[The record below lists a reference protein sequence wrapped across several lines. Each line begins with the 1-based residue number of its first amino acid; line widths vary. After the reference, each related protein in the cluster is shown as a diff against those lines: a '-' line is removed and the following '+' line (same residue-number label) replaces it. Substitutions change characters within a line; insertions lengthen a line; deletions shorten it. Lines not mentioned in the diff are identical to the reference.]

1 VALRVSHADDVDARP
16 QTRQQEAAHA
26 SIDPTNPQASQ
37 ASRQE
42 AGRGRGDPL
51 TGSPVARSLLADRV
65 RHLAAE
71 LDVELGTLEGSGQ
84 GGAITG

>member
-1 VALRVSHADDVDARP
+1 MALRVSHADDVDAGP

-26 SIDPTNPQASQ
+26 SIDPNPQASQ